1 MSNMTRYLLNDL
13 FNDMPSR
20 LSLRSP
26 RLWDEEAALNI
37 KLDINENENNYIVQ
51 ADIPGVKKEDIKVDI
66 NGNQLYIS
74 AEVKRS
80 TEEKIGRVLRSERYE
95 GTVSR
100 NLTLP
105 SEIEATKAEAKYDN
119 GVLILTLPKAAGS
132 QQKSLKIQ

>member
-51 ADIPGVKKEDIKVDI
+51 AIYQE
-66 NGNQLYIS
+66 
-74 AEVKRS
+74 
-80 TEEKIGRVLRSERYE
+80 
-95 GTVSR
+95 
-100 NLTLP
+100 
-105 SEIEATKAEAKYDN
+105 
-119 GVLILTLPKAAGS
+119 
-132 QQKSLKIQ
+132 